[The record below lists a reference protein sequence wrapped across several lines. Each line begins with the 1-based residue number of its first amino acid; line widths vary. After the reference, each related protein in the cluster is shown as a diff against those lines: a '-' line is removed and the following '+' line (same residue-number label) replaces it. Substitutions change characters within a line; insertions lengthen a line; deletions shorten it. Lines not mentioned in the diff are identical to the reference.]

1 MLETL
6 SRNWWAVALRGV
18 AAILFG
24 LAALVWPQITLYAL
38 VLLFGA
44 YSLVDGAFTL
54 VAAFGRGARPGGR
67 GWLIARG
74 VAGIAVGVLTFV
86 WPGITAL
93 ALLWVIAVWAV
104 VTGVLEIVAAVR
116 LRRELR
122 NEWLLALSGALTVIF
137 GVLLV
142 VWPASGILALIT
154 LIGSFALVFGVLL
167 MVLAVRLYRHGHR
180 PVPRAAAR
188 DRTRPETA

>member
-1 MLETL
+1 MLQTL

-24 LAALVWPQITLYAL
+24 LAAFVWPQITVYAL

-44 YSLVDGAFTL
+44 YCLVDGAFTL
-54 VAAFGRGARPGGR
+54 AAAFSRSAGSTGR
-67 GWLIARG
+67 GWLVVRG
-74 VAGIAVGVLTFV
+74 LAGIAVGVLTFV

-93 ALLWVIAVWAV
+93 ALLWVIAAWAV
-104 VTGVLEIVAAVR
+104 VTGVLEIVTAIR

-122 NEWLLALSGALTVIF
+122 NEWLLVLSGALTVVF

-142 VWPASGILALIT
+142 VWPASGVLALIT

-167 MVLAVRLYRHGHR
+167 VALAVRLHRHGGR
-180 PVPRAAAR
+180 PVRRAA
-188 DRTRPETA
+188 TRNRPRPTTA